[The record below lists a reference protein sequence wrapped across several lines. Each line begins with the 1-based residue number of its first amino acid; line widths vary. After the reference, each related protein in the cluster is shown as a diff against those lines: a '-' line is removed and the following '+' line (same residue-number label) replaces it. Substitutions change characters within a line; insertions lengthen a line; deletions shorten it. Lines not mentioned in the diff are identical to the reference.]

1 MSKSLK
7 RVEQALTD
15 AGLSIH
21 VLEMAGSTR
30 TAAEAADQAGCQL
43 DQIAKSIVFK
53 GVESGAICVFITA
66 GGDQVDMDK
75 AALVAGEAL
84 DRADGKEV
92 RKVTGFAIGGVSP
105 IGHLTPPHA
114 FFDPKLLEFDT
125 VWAAAGTPRHI
136 FEIAPADLLKIS
148 GAREADFTA

>member
-7 RVEQALTD
+7 RVERALSE
-15 AGLSIH
+15 AGLDIH
-21 VLEMAGSTR
+21 VLEMDGSTR
-30 TAAEAADQAGCQL
+30 TAAEAADQAGCAL

-53 GVESGAICVFITA
+53 GAESGAICVFITA
-66 GGDQVDMDK
+66 GGDQVDVIK
-75 AALVAGEAL
+75 AAEVAGEPL
-84 DRADGKEV
+84 ERADGKEV

-105 IGHLTPPHA
+105 VGHLSPPHA

-136 FEIAPADLLKIS
+136 FEITPRELLRIS